1 MIAVTFNYSLFDYL
15 IILTIP
21 LYDRA
26 KVCVGEL
33 FKGFYCLNELTS
45 ITVVYLLL
53 PNRWLHFL
61 SRLEDLVLVDF

>member
-21 LYDRA
+21 LYDCA
-26 KVCVGEL
+26 KGGGGEL
-33 FKGFYCLNELTS
+33 FKGVCLNELTS
-45 ITVVYLLL
+45 ITVVFLLL

-61 SRLEDLVLVDF
+61 SRLENLVLIDF